1 MFVRIVCLL
10 TLLTAVTWAQERG
23 RPLFAAPKPKVV
35 ATPTPAPAGT
45 PKPPAR
51 RRPARPV
58 DPLAAYMPTVK
69 AAFSLRWGET
79 VTPLLKDFT
88 TGSVSATFKL
98 DAEGQVLDFAVT
110 QNTSNEAF
118 AKFCEQFVRET
129 AFEKPPAKALVDG
142 QVQIPFTF
150 SIY

>member
-1 MFVRIVCLL
+1 MFVRLVCLL
-10 TLLTAVTWAQERG
+10 SLLTAATWAQEPR

-35 ATPTPAPAGT
+35 APPAPTPAGT
-45 PKPPAR
+45 PKPPTR
-51 RRPARPV
+51 RRAKPA

-69 AAFSLRWGET
+69 AAFSLRWGES

-88 TGSVSATFKL
+88 TGSVSAIFKL

>member
-1 MFVRIVCLL
+1 MFVRTVCLL
-10 TLLTAVTWAQERG
+10 CILIASTSAQELG
-23 RPLFAAPKPKVV
+23 RPLFAPPKAKVV
-35 ATPTPAPAGT
+35 STPAPAPAAT
-45 PKPPAR
+45 PKPPVR
-51 RRPARPV
+51 RRKPV
-58 DPLAAYMPTVK
+58 DPLVAYMPTVK

-88 TGSVSATFKL
+88 QGSVSAVFKL
-98 DAEGQVLDFAVT
+98 DAEGKVLDFIVT

-129 AFEKPPAKALVDG
+129 PFEKPPERALTDG